1 MLTGECLLYAI
12 TAQGL
17 GRKFGERWAIRD
29 LNLEIEGGEVFGL
42 LGPNGAGKTTTMRML
57 ACLIAPSK
65 GEATVAGFDVRK
77 DPNSIRRKVGI
88 LCEPAGLYQNLS
100 ALRNLEYFAKLYDLE
115 PACAKAQIEK
125 YLVDFQLWDRREEP
139 AGTFSRGMMQKLSL
153 ARALLHEPAVVIL
166 DEPTSSL
173 DPEGAKVVRD
183 AISNLKGQGRTI
195 ILCTHNLNE
204 AQSLCDRVAIIRT
217 TALRIGTPRELQ
229 QSLYGRQ
236 VEIRIANP
244 LHDPGDAVWLD
255 ALLGRTMND
264 LALLVT
270 PIKGVGDVA
279 VSGDRLLVSM
289 LDLDEVTPRVVRA
302 LIQHGVDIVRVAEV
316 EHTLEGAYLDLIAR
330 QESAERQVDGRP
342 KVDAA
347 R

>member
-1 MLTGECLLYAI
+1 
-12 TAQGL
+12 
-17 GRKFGERWAIRD
+17 
-29 LNLEIEGGEVFGL
+29 
-42 LGPNGAGKTTTMRML
+42 
-57 ACLIAPSK
+57 
-65 GEATVAGFDVRK
+65 
-77 DPNSIRRKVGI
+77 
-88 LCEPAGLYQNLS
+88 
-100 ALRNLEYFAKLYDLE
+100 
-115 PACAKAQIEK
+115 
-125 YLVDFQLWDRREEP
+125 LWERREEP

-153 ARALLHEPAVVIL
+153 ARALLHEPAVIIL
-166 DEPTSSL
+166 DEPTSAL

-183 AISNLKGQGRTI
+183 AISNLKGEGRTI
-195 ILCTHNLNE
+195 VLCTHNLNE

-244 LHDPGDAVWLD
+244 SPDGRDGVWIDAV
-255 ALLGRTMND
+255 LGRTMND
-264 LALLVT
+264 LALLVA
-270 PIKGVGDVA
+270 PIRGVGDVA

-289 LDLDEVTPRVVRA
+289 LDPDEVTPRVVRT
-302 LIQHGVDIVRVAEV
+302 LIQHGVDVMRVAEV

-330 QESAERQVDGRP
+330 LESAERKTDMRP